1 MPFDRSQY
9 HQMFAHHG
17 NKFSPHRFHYIT
29 LSAILVFMLGASG
42 SDAFCPMSRYRRS
55 KLDLSMVGNFIA
67 GISGV
72 PPRTLLD
79 KSWADDAVQTTSLAD
94 VELECAYKAS
104 RDGWSAIDFHQAVDE
119 RGSGLVV
126 ALSRS
131 GAIFGGFNPLGWR
144 STDDYSSS
152 NAAFLWFLQG
162 KKVIK
167 CPILQGGKWF
177 QTKLLVGPCLDPP
190 GQCRD
195 YSYCGRQLLE

>member
-1 MPFDRSQY
+1 MV
-9 HQMFAHHG
+9 AHHDG
-17 NKFSPHRFHYIT
+17 KFSRRPLFDTTI
-29 LSAILVFMLGASG
+29 SAIVVIFVLWARG
-42 SDAFCPMSRYRRS
+42 SDAFCSISRSRQRV
-55 KLDLSMVGNFIA
+55 LPLPMVGNFIA

-79 KSWADDAVQTTSLAD
+79 KSWAVDTVQTTSLAD
-94 VELECAYKAS
+94 VDLECAYKAS

-131 GAIFGGFNPLGWR
+131 GSIFGGFNPLGWR

-162 KKVIK
+162 NKVIK
-167 CPILQGGKWF
+167 CPILQGGKWC
-177 QTKLLVGPCLDPP
+177 QSCCYTCTLLDLFGSSETWLFVILPYFDWP
-190 GQCRD
+190 
-195 YSYCGRQLLE
+195 LLA

>member
-1 MPFDRSQY
+1 MYP
-9 HQMFAHHG
+9 MFAHHDG
-17 NKFSPHRFHYIT
+17 KFSPRRLFDT
-29 LSAILVFMLGASG
+29 ALSAIVVVIMLGASG
-42 SDAFCPMSRYRRS
+42 SDAFRTISRSPPRC
-55 KLDLSMVGNFIA
+55 LALPMVGNFIA

-79 KSWADDAVQTTSLAD
+79 KSWTKDAVQATSLAGVD
-94 VELECAYKAS
+94 LECAYKAS

-126 ALSRS
+126 ALSRT

-167 CPILQGGKWF
+167 CPILQGGTWF
-177 QTKLLVGPCLDPP
+177 QISFLDPP
-190 GQCRD
+190 GT
-195 YSYCGRQLLE
+195 EF